1 MTRVRSKAESLGTT
15 EHRPLQVPTSEQ
27 AMGSDELTGVP
38 DPTDDADGLDA
49 RAVAIGRVL
58 AGELTEQAAADRL
71 GVSRAQLV
79 RWKADILE
87 RLEAT
92 DVAPSTVSTAASA
105 LGQPDAPT
113 RAEAGAP
120 STPQRDARPAPV
132 EPRLVAA
139 VLVGVVGLA
148 AAFAL
153 ARPTGLSG
161 LEVFDALNRWVL
173 YASTLFTAGGVL
185 YLWRLHDGQ
194 GSPSE
199 RHALTWWTQ
208 LAAVV
213 AAITTMIA
221 LAVHGAAIAGIGP
234 AGMIDHHEV
243 GRAADGAFGVS
254 TVMRLLG
261 LVYIAYALRRLQTLS
276 AMLVAVTGML
286 LTLGSFLLIGHTA
299 TGQPRSLVVV
309 SDLVHTVAAG
319 GWFAG
324 LILLAMTLRHRR
336 AAGDVA
342 GAARIVGR
350 FSTFAAISVAAL
362 FASGVAMALTETSS
376 WNGLFTHEYGQTL
389 LVKTGLVLTV
399 LLAAAYNRWQVV
411 PQLRDAHTL
420 PASAWGR
427 LHATLGAET
436 AGLVVV
442 LLATA
447 LLVDLGSPG

>member
-1 MTRVRSKAESLGTT
+1 VTRARADLDSLETAER
-15 EHRPLQVPTSEQ
+15 HPHPVPNSEQ
-27 AMGSDELTGVP
+27 AMSSDEQLT
-38 DPTDDADGLDA
+38 DTDEHGQRPDGLEA
-49 RAVAIGRVL
+49 RAVVLGRVL

-87 RLEAT
+87 RLEAP
-92 DVAPSTVSTAASA
+92 DVAPSTTSTAASA
-105 LGQPDAPT
+105 PAAPVH
-113 RAEAGAP
+113 AEARAP
-120 STPQRDARPAPV
+120 STPQPDARPAPV

-139 VLVGVVGLA
+139 VLVGIVGLA
-148 AAFAL
+148 VAFAL

-161 LEVFDALNRWVL
+161 LEVFDTLNRWVL

-213 AAITTMIA
+213 AAITSMIA
-221 LAVHGAAIAGIGP
+221 LAVHGAAIAGVGP

-309 SDLVHTVAAG
+309 SDLVHTLAAS

-324 LILLAMTLRHRR
+324 LVLLAMTLRHRR
-336 AAGDVA
+336 AAGDVD

-350 FSTFAAISVAAL
+350 FSTFAAVSVAAL
-362 FASGVAMALTETSS
+362 FASGVAMALTEISTWS
-376 WNGLFTHEYGQTL
+376 GLFTHEYGQTL

-399 LLAAAYNRWQVV
+399 LLAAAYNRWQLV
-411 PQLRDAHTL
+411 PRIRDTHTL

-427 LHATLGAET
+427 LHTTLGAET
-436 AGLVVV
+436 TGLVVV